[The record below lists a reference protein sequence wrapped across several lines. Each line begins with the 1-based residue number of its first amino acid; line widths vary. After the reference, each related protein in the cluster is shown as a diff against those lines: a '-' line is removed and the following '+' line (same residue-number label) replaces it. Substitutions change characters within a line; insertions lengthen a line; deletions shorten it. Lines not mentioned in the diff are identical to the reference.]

1 MDRLLKASR
10 VIDAVNCRIGKSISW
25 LIVIVVL
32 VSATN
37 ATVRKL
43 FDTSSNSWLELQ
55 WVLFGVVFLLC
66 SPWTLQSN
74 EHVRID
80 IVNNMLPSKLRNI
93 IELIGH
99 IFFLLPLTIIMVV
112 TSVPFFVRSVGI
124 NEQSMNAGGLP
135 QWPAKSLIMIGF
147 ALLFAQGV
155 SELVKRIAV
164 MRGLIADPHA
174 GGGGLQAAAEAEAA
188 RILAA
193 AKAESH

>member
-1 MDRLLKASR
+1 MDKLLKASR
-10 VIDAVNCRIGKSISW
+10 VIDAVNQRIGKSISW

-43 FDTSSNSWLELQ
+43 LDTSSNAWLELQ

-66 SPWTLQSN
+66 SPWTLLSN

-80 IVNNMLPSKLRNI
+80 IVNNVLPKKLRNI

-99 IFFLLPLTIIMVV
+99 IFFLLPLAIVMVV
-112 TSVPFFVRSVGI
+112 TSIPFFVRSVRI

-155 SELVKRIAV
+155 SELIKRIAV
-164 MRGLIADPHA
+164 MAERIPDPHEA
-174 GGGGLQAAAEAEAA
+174 GGRLSAAEAEAA
-188 RILAA
+188 RILAV
-193 AKAESH
+193 AKTEPH